1 MPPVP
6 SPLLAA
12 TLGVLMLADCQLSL
26 SSPVDPRQI
35 ALQQGDLPA
44 DLKRCPG
51 SGPIDGYLKGLA
63 PEDPDGHATIQRG
76 WSQLRSNG
84 AVEGAMTVYSAAPQ
98 DCRKQPGSGAGRS
111 AATLVARFDSDQA
124 AASAY
129 SKGAMGF
136 PTPAQDEQEPGL
148 RQGFATQLSPNSWV
162 LRREVA
168 GQALAV
174 AYWQRTS
181 YTIFFVGLDL
191 DPGEADHALVGVDG
205 RAG

>member
-12 TLGVLMLADCQLSL
+12 TLGVLMLAACQLSL

-35 ALQQGDLPA
+35 ALQQVDLPA

-63 PEDPDGHATIQRG
+63 PEDPDGQATIQRG
-76 WSQLRSNG
+76 WRQLRSNG

-98 DCRKQPGSGAGRS
+98 DCQKQPGSGAGRS
-111 AATLVARFDSDQA
+111 AATLVARFDSDQTA
-124 AASAY
+124 AFAY
-129 SKGAMGF
+129 SKGVMGF
-136 PTPAQDEQEPGL
+136 PTPAQDEEEPGL
-148 RQGFATQLSPNSWV
+148 QQGVATQLGPNSW
-162 LRREVA
+162 LLQRAVA
-168 GQALAV
+168 GHALDV
-174 AYWQRTS
+174 SYWQRTS
-181 YTIFFVGLDL
+181 YTIFFVGLEL
-191 DPGEADHALVGVDG
+191 DPGELDRALLGVDG